1 MLHNFKT
8 KKMLKGIL
16 SISGQKGL
24 FKVISQ
30 AKNSII
36 VESLIDGKRFPAYAT
51 SRISALEDISIY
63 TIDGEVKLSEVLLTI
78 STALSGSP
86 IDEKM
91 LASDKIKAQFEVYL
105 PNYDKERV
113 YSSDMKKL
121 FSWYNILAT
130 SSFSFDPS
138 TEVAETEAKA

>member
-1 MLHNFKT
+1 
-8 KKMLKGIL
+8 MLKGIL

-63 TIDGEVKLSEVLLTI
+63 TVDGEVKLSEVLLTI

-91 LASDKIKAQFEVYL
+91 ITSDKIKAQFEVYL

-130 SSFSFDPS
+130 SSFSFAPS
-138 TEVAETEAKA
+138 AEVAEAEVKA

>member
-1 MLHNFKT
+1 
-8 KKMLKGIL
+8 MLKGIL

-30 AKNSII
+30 GKNSVI

-63 TIDGEVKLSEVLLTI
+63 TNENEVKLSDVLFTI
-78 STALSGSP
+78 HTELAGKP
-86 IDEKM
+86 VDELL
-91 LASDKIKAQFEVYL
+91 LANDKVKAEFEKYV
-105 PNYDKERV
+105 PNYDQDRV

-121 FSWYNILAT
+121 FNWYNILAT
-130 SSFSFDPS
+130 TPSFDFVAAKEA
-138 TEVAETEAKA
+138 EVIA